1 MTLVS
6 VSEESSRG
14 RAQAGTSGAA
24 LLRSAVRRDIVDTL
38 AGLPDDRRDD
48 GLSAAQLGDLVGLH
62 VTTVRF
68 HLTQLIDGGLLTTHS
83 VRSPGAGR
91 PTKKYRVATGS
102 LEQLPDA
109 QAHRMLAALLAESFD
124 ARDADGVPLT
134 PEEVGRDWAR
144 RHVAADSRTAT
155 ARTPGEWLTSV
166 GRMIDVLHTW
176 GYTPN
181 LRTEDSGRTV
191 RIDLVDCPF
200 LSLAHNH
207 PEVVCGIHRGLMRG
221 TLDAFGET
229 DAELSLEP
237 FVDET
242 LCRAHITT
250 RSTFDHRGGTS

>member
-14 RAQAGTSGAA
+14 RAPAGTSGAG
-24 LLRSAVRRDIVDTL
+24 LLRSAVRRDILDTL
-38 AGLPDDRRDD
+38 ADLPDEQRSE

-68 HLTQLIDGGLLTTHS
+68 HLTQLVEGGLLTAHS

-91 PTKKYRVATGS
+91 PTKKYRVATS
-102 LEQLPDA
+102 PLEQLPDA
-109 QAHRMLAALLAESFD
+109 QAHRMLASLLTGAFGAHDAE
-124 ARDADGVPLT
+124 RRPLT
-134 PEEVGRDWAR
+134 PEEVGLAWAHEHVDRDPPPR
-144 RHVAADSRTAT
+144 R

-176 GYTPN
+176 GYTPS

-200 LSLAHNH
+200 LPLARSH

-237 FVDET
+237 FVDESR
-242 LCRAHITT
+242 CRAHITT
-250 RSTFDHRGGTS
+250 RSSFAPRGGTS